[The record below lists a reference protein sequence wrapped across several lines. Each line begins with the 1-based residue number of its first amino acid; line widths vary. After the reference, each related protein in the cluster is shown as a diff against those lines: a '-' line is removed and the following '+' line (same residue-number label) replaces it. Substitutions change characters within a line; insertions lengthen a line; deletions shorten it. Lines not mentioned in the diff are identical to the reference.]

1 MPKDELKTQ
10 INEGVEFWNY
20 EENKEILGVMG
31 IQFMNEVTLI
41 RHAYIRTSSRQ
52 KGIGGIIIS
61 LIGVEVFVA
70 IVNSNHDSIRKE
82 LKKQL
87 DIIEK
92 NK

>member
-31 IQFMNEVTLI
+31 IQFMNDVTLI